1 MRSFVRIK
9 IRLYKRKN
17 LYIKEGIISIMPEVP
32 GRKEIRKEVR
42 FDGYTEKLVDALMG
56 TGDFANSSDLIRI
69 AIQTLYTKYEAEQIP
84 ADLHSITKR
93 VISRSVARA
102 KDQKVLTVSRRR
114 KQNPVEKAAE
124 EPVQET
130 EKEDMNLK
138 DKTDENIVSG
148 D

>member
-1 MRSFVRIK
+1 
-9 IRLYKRKN
+9 
-17 LYIKEGIISIMPEVP
+17 MPEVP

-102 KDQKVLTVSRRR
+102 KDQKVIIVSRKR
-114 KQNPVEKAAE
+114 KKNPVEEAADESVE
-124 EPVQET
+124 ELVHET

-138 DKTDENIVSG
+138 DKIDENIVSG

>member
-1 MRSFVRIK
+1 
-9 IRLYKRKN
+9 
-17 LYIKEGIISIMPEVP
+17 MPEVP

-102 KDQKVLTVSRRR
+102 KDQKVITVSRRR
-114 KQNPVEKAAE
+114 KQTPVEETAE
-124 EPVQET
+124 EPVQENET
-130 EKEDMNLK
+130 EDMNLK

>member
-1 MRSFVRIK
+1 
-9 IRLYKRKN
+9 
-17 LYIKEGIISIMPEVP
+17 MPEVR

-42 FDGYTEKLVDALMG
+42 FDGYTEKLVDSLMA

-69 AIQTLYTKYEAEQIP
+69 AIQTLYTKYEAELIP

-102 KDQKVLTVSRRR
+102 KYQKVITVSRKR
-114 KQNPVEKAAE
+114 KKNPVEEDAEKSIEEAVE
-124 EPVQET
+124 EPAQEA
-130 EKEDMNLK
+130 E
-138 DKTDENIVSG
+138 KTDENMEDKKDEKIVSG

>member
-1 MRSFVRIK
+1 
-9 IRLYKRKN
+9 
-17 LYIKEGIISIMPEVP
+17 MPEVP

-42 FDGYTEKLVDALMG
+42 FDGYTEKLVDALMA

-69 AIQTLYTKYEAEQIP
+69 AIQTLYTKYETELVP

-102 KDQKVLTVSRRR
+102 KDQKVITVSRRR
-114 KQNPVEKAAE
+114 KNNPVENSVE

-130 EKEDMNLK
+130 EKEDVNIEDKK
-138 DKTDENIVSG
+138 DDKIVSG

>member
-1 MRSFVRIK
+1 MKRGN
-9 IRLYKRKN
+9 IR
-17 LYIKEGIISIMPEVP
+17 GMPEVP

-42 FDGYTEKLVDALMG
+42 FDGYTEKLVDALMA

-69 AIQTLYTKYEAEQIP
+69 AIQTLYTKYETELVP

-102 KDQKVLTVSRRR
+102 KDQKVITVSRRR
-114 KQNPVEKAAE
+114 KNNPVEEAAEESVE

-130 EKEDMNLK
+130 EKEDVNLEDKK
-138 DKTDENIVSG
+138 DEKNRIR
-148 D
+148 

>member
-1 MRSFVRIK
+1 MCFCQ
-9 IRLYKRKN
+9 IR
-17 LYIKEGIISIMPEVP
+17 
-32 GRKEIRKEVR
+32 
-42 FDGYTEKLVDALMG
+42 A
-56 TGDFANSSDLIRI
+56 
-69 AIQTLYTKYEAEQIP
+69 
-84 ADLHSITKR
+84 ITKR

-114 KQNPVEKAAE
+114 KQNPVEEAAE

>member
-1 MRSFVRIK
+1 
-9 IRLYKRKN
+9 
-17 LYIKEGIISIMPEVP
+17 MPEVP

-84 ADLHSITKR
+84 ADLRSITKR

-102 KDQKVLTVSRRR
+102 KDQKAITVSRRR
-114 KQNPVEKAAE
+114 KQNPVEEAAEESIE

-130 EKEDMNLK
+130 EKEDMNLEDKK
-138 DKTDENIVSG
+138 DERIVSG
-148 D
+148 E

>member
-1 MRSFVRIK
+1 
-9 IRLYKRKN
+9 
-17 LYIKEGIISIMPEVP
+17 MPEVP

-102 KDQKVLTVSRRR
+102 KDQKVITLSRKR
-114 KQNPVEKAAE
+114 KQTPVEETAEESIE
-124 EPVQET
+124 EPVHET
-130 EKEDMNLK
+130 EKEDMNLE
-138 DKTDENIVSG
+138 DKKDENIVSG

>member
-1 MRSFVRIK
+1 
-9 IRLYKRKN
+9 
-17 LYIKEGIISIMPEVP
+17 MPEVP

-42 FDGYTEKLVDALMG
+42 FDGYTEKLVDALMA

-102 KDQKVLTVSRRR
+102 KDQKVITVSRKR
-114 KQNPVEKAAE
+114 KKDPAE
-124 EPVQET
+124 EIVDKSVEEAVEEPAQEA
-130 EKEDMNLK
+130 E
-138 DKTDENIVSG
+138 KTDENVEDKKDEKIVSG

>member
-1 MRSFVRIK
+1 MKRGN
-9 IRLYKRKN
+9 IR
-17 LYIKEGIISIMPEVP
+17 GMPEVP

-42 FDGYTEKLVDALMG
+42 FDGYTEKLVDALMA

-69 AIQTLYTKYEAEQIP
+69 AIQTLYTKYETELVP

-102 KDQKVLTVSRRR
+102 KDQKVITVTRRR
-114 KQNPVEKAAE
+114 KNNPVENSVE

-130 EKEDMNLK
+130 EKEDVNIEDKK
-138 DKTDENIVSG
+138 DDKIVSG

>member
-1 MRSFVRIK
+1 
-9 IRLYKRKN
+9 
-17 LYIKEGIISIMPEVP
+17 MPEVP

-69 AIQTLYTKYEAEQIP
+69 AIQTLYTKYEAEQVP

-102 KDQKVLTVSRRR
+102 KDQKAITVSRRR
-114 KQNPVEKAAE
+114 KQNPVKEPAEESVE

-130 EKEDMNLK
+130 EISGVRSEDR
-138 DKTDENIVSG
+138 TDENNNRIR
-148 D
+148 

>member
-1 MRSFVRIK
+1 
-9 IRLYKRKN
+9 
-17 LYIKEGIISIMPEVP
+17 MPEVP

-69 AIQTLYTKYEAEQIP
+69 AIQTLYTKYEAELIP

-102 KDQKVLTVSRRR
+102 KDQKVIKVSRRR
-114 KQNPVEKAAE
+114 KANPVEESVE
-124 EPVQET
+124 EPEQET
-130 EKEDMNLK
+130 EIEDMNLE
-138 DKTDENIVSG
+138 DKEDDKIVSG
-148 D
+148 E

>member
-1 MRSFVRIK
+1 
-9 IRLYKRKN
+9 
-17 LYIKEGIISIMPEVP
+17 MPEVP

-69 AIQTLYTKYEAEQIP
+69 AIQTLYTKYEAELIP

-102 KDQKVLTVSRRR
+102 KDQKVIKVSRRR
-114 KQNPVEKAAE
+114 KANPVEESVE
-124 EPVQET
+124 EPEQET
-130 EKEDMNLK
+130 EIEDMNLE
-138 DKTDENIVSG
+138 DKTDDKIVSG
-148 D
+148 E

>member
-1 MRSFVRIK
+1 
-9 IRLYKRKN
+9 
-17 LYIKEGIISIMPEVP
+17 MPEVP

-69 AIQTLYTKYEAEQIP
+69 AIQTLYTKYEAELIP

-102 KDQKVLTVSRRR
+102 KDQKVITVSRRR
-114 KQNPVEKAAE
+114 KQNPVEEAVE

-130 EKEDMNLK
+130 EKEDVNLE
-138 DKTDENIVSG
+138 DKEDDKIVSG
-148 D
+148 E

>member
-1 MRSFVRIK
+1 
-9 IRLYKRKN
+9 
-17 LYIKEGIISIMPEVP
+17 MPEVP

-69 AIQTLYTKYEAEQIP
+69 AIQTLYTKYEAEQVP

-102 KDQKVLTVSRRR
+102 KDQKAITVSRRR
-114 KQNPVEKAAE
+114 KQNPVKEPAE
-124 EPVQET
+124 ESIEESVQET
-130 EKEDMNLK
+130 EISGVCSEDR
-138 DKTDENIVSG
+138 TDENNNRIR
-148 D
+148 

>member
-1 MRSFVRIK
+1 MKRGN
-9 IRLYKRKN
+9 IR
-17 LYIKEGIISIMPEVP
+17 GMPEVP

-42 FDGYTEKLVDALMG
+42 FDGYTEKLVDALMA

-69 AIQTLYTKYEAEQIP
+69 AIQTLYTKYETELVP

-102 KDQKVLTVSRRR
+102 KDQKVITVSRRR
-114 KQNPVEKAAE
+114 KNNPVEEAAEESVE

-130 EKEDMNLK
+130 EKEDVNLEDRK
-138 DKTDENIVSG
+138 DEKIVSG

>member
-1 MRSFVRIK
+1 
-9 IRLYKRKN
+9 
-17 LYIKEGIISIMPEVP
+17 MPEVP

-42 FDGYTEKLVDALMG
+42 FDGYTEKLVDALMA

-93 VISRSVARA
+93 VISRSVAKA
-102 KDQKVLTVSRRR
+102 KDQKVITVSRKR
-114 KQNPVEKAAE
+114 KNNPVEEAVE
-124 EPVQET
+124 EPTQDA
-130 EKEDMNLK
+130 EKA
-138 DKTDENIVSG
+138 DENMEDKKDEKTVSG

>member
-1 MRSFVRIK
+1 MKRGN
-9 IRLYKRKN
+9 IR
-17 LYIKEGIISIMPEVP
+17 GMPEVP

-42 FDGYTEKLVDALMG
+42 FDGYTEKLVDALMA

-69 AIQTLYTKYEAEQIP
+69 AIQTLYTKYETELVP

-114 KQNPVEKAAE
+114 KNNHVEEAAE
-124 EPVQET
+124 ESVKEPVQET
-130 EKEDMNLK
+130 EKEDVNLEDKK
-138 DKTDENIVSG
+138 DEKNRIR
-148 D
+148 

>member
-1 MRSFVRIK
+1 
-9 IRLYKRKN
+9 
-17 LYIKEGIISIMPEVP
+17 
-32 GRKEIRKEVR
+32 
-42 FDGYTEKLVDALMG
+42 MG

-102 KDQKVLTVSRRR
+102 KDQKVITVSRRR
-114 KQNPVEKAAE
+114 KQNPVEEPAEESIEESIE

-130 EKEDMNLK
+130 EKEDVNLE
-138 DKTDENIVSG
+138 DKKNEKNVSG

>member
-1 MRSFVRIK
+1 MKKSN
-9 IRLYKRKN
+9 IR
-17 LYIKEGIISIMPEVP
+17 GMPEVP

-69 AIQTLYTKYEAEQIP
+69 AIQTLYTKYEAELIP

-102 KDQKVLTVSRRR
+102 KDQKVIKVSRRR
-114 KQNPVEKAAE
+114 KQNPVEESVE

-130 EKEDMNLK
+130 EKEDMNLE
-138 DKTDENIVSG
+138 DKRDEKNRIR
-148 D
+148 

>member
-1 MRSFVRIK
+1 MKRSN
-9 IRLYKRKN
+9 IR
-17 LYIKEGIISIMPEVP
+17 GMPEVP

-42 FDGYTEKLVDALMG
+42 FDGYTEKLVDALMA

-69 AIQTLYTKYEAEQIP
+69 AIQTLYTKYETELVP

-114 KQNPVEKAAE
+114 KNNPVEEAAEESVE

-130 EKEDMNLK
+130 EKEDVNLEDKK
-138 DKTDENIVSG
+138 DEKNRIR
-148 D
+148 

>member
-1 MRSFVRIK
+1 MKRGN
-9 IRLYKRKN
+9 IR
-17 LYIKEGIISIMPEVP
+17 GMPEVP

-42 FDGYTEKLVDALMG
+42 FDGYTEKLVDALMA

-69 AIQTLYTKYEAEQIP
+69 AIQTLYTKYETELVP

-102 KDQKVLTVSRRR
+102 KDQKVITVSRRR
-114 KQNPVEKAAE
+114 KNNPVENSVE

-130 EKEDMNLK
+130 EKEDVNIEDKK
-138 DKTDENIVSG
+138 DDKIVSG

>member
-1 MRSFVRIK
+1 
-9 IRLYKRKN
+9 
-17 LYIKEGIISIMPEVP
+17 MPEVP

-102 KDQKVLTVSRRR
+102 KDQKAITVSRRR
-114 KQNPVEKAAE
+114 KQNPVEEAAEESIE

-130 EKEDMNLK
+130 EKEDMNLEDKK
-138 DKTDENIVSG
+138 DERIVSG
-148 D
+148 E

>member
-1 MRSFVRIK
+1 
-9 IRLYKRKN
+9 
-17 LYIKEGIISIMPEVP
+17 MPEVP

-69 AIQTLYTKYEAEQIP
+69 AIQTLYTKYEAELIP

-102 KDQKVLTVSRRR
+102 KDQKVITVSKKR
-114 KQNPVEKAAE
+114 KVNPVEESVE

-130 EKEDMNLK
+130 EKEDMNLE
-138 DKTDENIVSG
+138 DKTEEKNRIG
-148 D
+148 

>member
-1 MRSFVRIK
+1 MRVFVRIK
-9 IRLYKRKN
+9 IRLKQRKG
-17 LYIKEGIISIMPEVP
+17 LYIKENIIGIMPEVP

-69 AIQTLYTKYEAEQIP
+69 AIQTLYTKYEAELIP

-102 KDQKVLTVSRRR
+102 KDQKVITVSRRR
-114 KQNPVEKAAE
+114 KQNPVEETADE
-124 EPVQET
+124 SVQET
-130 EKEDMNLK
+130 EIEDMNLE
-138 DKTDENIVSG
+138 DKTEEKNRIR
-148 D
+148 